1 MGAATAKTAA
11 RDAKAAGGA
20 PRGGRGP
27 TVNELAEAARAE
39 LGRGW
44 LPTLYSE
51 QVKSLRT
58 RSFQLPA
65 AAKIPADVGVQ
76 HTLLGVELKVGRRR
90 VSCPDLA
97 TARYL
102 AVFARLGCAEVAV
115 PYDITKISRL
125 ADELERAWQRTLL
138 LAEHLSAGRAKAF
151 RTRLKKFIVGRR
163 ATGYWPRARARP
175 SPRSTRT
182 RGSGGAARDFFSPH

>member
-1 MGAATAKTAA
+1 MGAAAKTLS
-11 RDAKAAGGA
+11 RDAEHADGARRGARAA
-20 PRGGRGP
+20 
-27 TVNELAEAARAE
+27 TVNETAEAVRAE
-39 LGRGW
+39 LGGEW
-44 LPTLYSE
+44 LPALYRE
-51 QVKSLRT
+51 RVRTLRT
-58 RSFQLPA
+58 RSHSLPVGGAKA
-65 AAKIPADVGVQ
+65 AAEVEVQ

-138 LAEHLSAGRAKAF
+138 LAEHMAAERSQAF
-151 RTRLKKFIVGRR
+151 RTRLKKFIV
-163 ATGYWPRARARP
+163 AQAREGVVAE
-175 SPRSTRT
+175 
-182 RGSGGAARDFFSPH
+182 GVGAAVPAFNQDTKQRRRGA